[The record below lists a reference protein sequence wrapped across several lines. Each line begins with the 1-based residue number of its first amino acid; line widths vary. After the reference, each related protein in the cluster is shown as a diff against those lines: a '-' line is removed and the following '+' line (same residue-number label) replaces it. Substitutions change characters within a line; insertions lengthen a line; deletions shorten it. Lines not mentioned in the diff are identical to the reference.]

1 MPTVPKSNPST
12 KCKMK
17 RGKILMVPSRSHH
30 TNSPPDLLSYSLSFP
45 DLHFS
50 GCIYNFDRPDLRADA
65 QLTTERHSFLLSS
78 VSRSSAARM
87 PSPSILPI
95 TQPPSSSPFSSGG
108 SVTNSI
114 MATTSTAI
122 DIMLLKEDDEHRTGL
137 LVSPLFDDDRSIGHK
152 PLLPRTSSYASSTS
166 TSSSGSTMYKQK
178 RRRVKSEE
186 FLSFLSGDG
195 RHQTFDHDVENADVE
210 RAERFLLTRLG
221 LKLSKYIRV
230 AFRWIARFL
239 ALGCYSFF
247 LLPGFLQVGYYYFS
261 SSQIRRSIPYGDKP
275 RNKLDLYLP
284 KHIDG
289 PKPVVAFITG
299 GAWIIGYKAW
309 GCLLGQQLS
318 ERDVIVACIDYRNF
332 PQGTMSDMID
342 DASQGISF
350 LCNNIREFGGDPNR
364 IYLMGQSA
372 GAHIAACTLL
382 EHAMKEVRKVE
393 SISWSVSQ
401 IKAYFGLSGG
411 YNLLNLVD
419 YFHSRGL
426 SRSLFLSIMEGE
438 QSLKRFSPEVMILE
452 EPNIGAAVSILPPII
467 LFHGTADYSIPSD
480 ASKTFAETLQSVG
493 VKTETFFYEGKT
505 HTDVFVQDPLRGGR
519 DQMFEDLV
527 GIIHA
532 NDAEALAK
540 DAVAP
545 PRRRFVPEIMLMLA
559 RSVSPF

>member
-1 MPTVPKSNPST
+1 MMNRELEFLFLRRSRMIRRCLISPFFPGLQAMPPHQPVHPPQAICT
-12 KCKMK
+12 
-17 RGKILMVPSRSHH
+17 SRSGGESGAK
-30 TNSPPDLLSYSLSFP
+30 TFCPFSPATSATRQLNVMSRMPALREPRDLYSP
-45 DLHFS
+45 
-50 GCIYNFDRPDLRADA
+50 A
-65 QLTTERHSFLLSS
+65 S
-78 VSRSSAARM
+78 VSNSRN
-87 PSPSILPI
+87 IL
-95 TQPPSSSPFSSGG
+95 
-108 SVTNSI
+108 
-114 MATTSTAI
+114 
-122 DIMLLKEDDEHRTGL
+122 
-137 LVSPLFDDDRSIGHK
+137 
-152 PLLPRTSSYASSTS
+152 
-166 TSSSGSTMYKQK
+166 
-178 RRRVKSEE
+178 
-186 FLSFLSGDG
+186 
-195 RHQTFDHDVENADVE
+195 
-210 RAERFLLTRLG
+210 
-221 LKLSKYIRV
+221 
-230 AFRWIARFL
+230 AFRWIARFI
-239 ALGCYSFF
+239 ALGCYSLF

-332 PQGTMSDMID
+332 PQGTMSDMIN

-382 EHAMKEVRKVE
+382 GQAMKEVRRVE

-401 IKAYFGLSGG
+401 IKAFFGLSGG

-438 QSLKRFSPEVMILE
+438 QSLKRFSPEVMISE
-452 EPNIGAAVSILPPII
+452 EPNIGAAVSILPPVV
-467 LFHGTADYSIPSD
+467 LFHGTADYSIPSN
-480 ASKTFAETLQSVG
+480 ASKTFAETLKSVG
-493 VKTETFFYEGKT
+493 VKAETFFYEGKT
-505 HTDVFVQDPLRGGR
+505 HTDVFVQDPMRGGK

-527 GIIHA
+527 SIIHA

-540 DAVAP
+540 DAVLP
-545 PRRRFVPEIMLMLA
+545 PRRRLVPEFMLTLA
-559 RSVSPF
+559 RRVSPF